1 MYQPLY
7 SGISHIWVPWICR
20 VSLINFLRELANES
34 KRLLEGDASIG
45 EHCIC
50 LVMTESINIV
60 PPPLQVRS
68 IQARRSRGGWGGF
81 GLPTF

>member
-1 MYQPLY
+1 M
-7 SGISHIWVPWICR
+7 
-20 VSLINFLRELANES
+20 SLINFLRELANES

-60 PPPLQVRS
+60 PPPYKFVLFRPVGVGEAGEASASPLFSHQS
-68 IQARRSRGGWGGF
+68 YDI
-81 GLPTF
+81 T